1 MRIIEVIKDFLK
13 VFIMIK
19 GKRNPNYHLRVKKFS
34 QNINQ
39 IAEKNIISKILKKQ
53 NVKRILD
60 FGCNDGLLNKYLDN
74 NINYWGVDNNKK
86 IKKEL
91 KLYSKNI
98 KIIKKKIPFKN
109 DFFDCVVLSH
119 VLAHIENPNKLI
131 RNLENKL
138 RIKGIFIIVSPNK
151 SYKFFYSFINIFN
164 NYNPDTTIYKY
175 YSSLEI
181 KNKFLKDYEILD
193 TLNYSIKNGKIR
205 NSLIN
210 SRFLIVLKKIK

>member
-53 NVKRILD
+53 NVNRILD
-60 FGCNDGLLNKYLDN
+60 FGCNDGLLNKYLN
-74 NINYWGVDNNKK
+74 NDINYWGIDNNKR
-86 IKKEL
+86 IKKGL

-119 VLAHIENPNKLI
+119 VIAHIENPYKLI
-131 RNLENKL
+131 RNLEKKL
-138 RIKGIFIIVSPNK
+138 KSKGIFIIVSPNK
-151 SYKFFYSFINIFN
+151 FYKFFYSFFNIFN

-181 KNKFLKDYEILD
+181 KNKFLKNYKILD
-193 TLNYSIKNGKIR
+193 TLNYTIKNGKIR

>member
-1 MRIIEVIKDFLK
+1 
-13 VFIMIK
+13 MIK
-19 GKRNPNYHLRVKKFS
+19 GKRNPNYHKRVKKFS
-34 QNINQ
+34 QNVNQ

>member
-1 MRIIEVIKDFLK
+1 
-13 VFIMIK
+13 MIK
-19 GKRNPNYHLRVKKFS
+19 GKQNPNYHKRVKKFS

>member
-53 NVKRILD
+53 NVNRILD
-60 FGCNDGLLNKYLDN
+60 FGCNDGLLNKYLN
-74 NINYWGVDNNKK
+74 NDINYWGIDNNKR
-86 IKKEL
+86 IKKGL

-119 VLAHIENPNKLI
+119 VIAHIENPYKLI
-131 RNLENKL
+131 RNLEKKL
-138 RIKGIFIIVSPNK
+138 KSKGIFIIVSPNK
-151 SYKFFYSFINIFN
+151 FYKFFYSFFNIFN

-181 KNKFLKDYEILD
+181 KNKFLKNYKILD
-193 TLNYSIKNGKIR
+193 TLNYTIKNGKIR

-210 SRFLIVLKKIK
+210 SRFLIVLKKMK

>member
-1 MRIIEVIKDFLK
+1 MRIIEVIKDFL
-13 VFIMIK
+13 K

-53 NVKRILD
+53 NVNRILD
-60 FGCNDGLLNKYLDN
+60 FGCNDGLLNKYLN
-74 NINYWGVDNNKK
+74 NDINYWGIDNNKR
-86 IKKEL
+86 IKKGL

-119 VLAHIENPNKLI
+119 VIAHIENPYKLI
-131 RNLENKL
+131 RNLEKKL
-138 RIKGIFIIVSPNK
+138 KSKGIFIIVSPNK
-151 SYKFFYSFINIFN
+151 FYKFFYSFFNIFN

-181 KNKFLKDYEILD
+181 KNKFLKNYKILD

>member
-1 MRIIEVIKDFLK
+1 M
-13 VFIMIK
+13 
-19 GKRNPNYHLRVKKFS
+19 
-34 QNINQ
+34 
-39 IAEKNIISKILKKQ
+39 
-53 NVKRILD
+53 
-60 FGCNDGLLNKYLDN
+60 
-74 NINYWGVDNNKK
+74 
-86 IKKEL
+86 
-91 KLYSKNI
+91 
-98 KIIKKKIPFKN
+98 
-109 DFFDCVVLSH
+109 SH

>member
-19 GKRNPNYHLRVKKFS
+19 GKRNPNYHKRVKKFS
-34 QNINQ
+34 QNTNQ

-53 NVKRILD
+53 NVNRILD
-60 FGCNDGLLNKYLDN
+60 FGCNDGLLNKYLN
-74 NINYWGVDNNKK
+74 NDINYWGIDNNKK
-86 IKKEL
+86 IKEEL

-109 DFFDCVVLSH
+109 GFFDCVVLSH
-119 VLAHIENPNKLI
+119 VIAHIENPYKLI
-131 RNLENKL
+131 RNLEKKL
-138 RIKGIFIIVSPNK
+138 KSKGIFIIVSPNK
-151 SYKFFYSFINIFN
+151 FYKFFYSFFNIFN

-181 KNKFLKDYEILD
+181 KNKFLKNYKILD

>member
-53 NVKRILD
+53 NVNRILD
-60 FGCNDGLLNKYLDN
+60 FGCNDGLLNKYLN
-74 NINYWGVDNNKK
+74 NDINYWGIDNNKR
-86 IKKEL
+86 IKKGL

-119 VLAHIENPNKLI
+119 VIAHIENPYKLI
-131 RNLENKL
+131 RNLEKKL
-138 RIKGIFIIVSPNK
+138 KSKGIFIIVSPNK
-151 SYKFFYSFINIFN
+151 SYKFFYSFFNIFN

>member
-13 VFIMIK
+13 IFIMIK
-19 GKRNPNYHLRVKKFS
+19 GKRNTNYHKRVKKFS

-53 NVKRILD
+53 NVNRILD
-60 FGCNDGLLNKYLDN
+60 FGCNDGLLNKYLNN

-86 IKKEL
+86 IKKEI

-98 KIIKKKIPFKN
+98 RIIKKKIPFKN
-109 DFFDCVVLSH
+109 NFFDCVVLSH
-119 VLAHIENPNKLI
+119 VIAHIENPYKLI
-131 RNLENKL
+131 RNLEKKL
-138 RIKGIFIIVSPNK
+138 KIRGIFIIVSPNK
-151 SYKFFYSFINIFN
+151 SYKFFYSFFNLFN

-193 TLNYSIKNGKIR
+193 TLNYSIKNGKI
-205 NSLIN
+205 NSSLIN

>member
-53 NVKRILD
+53 NVNRILD
-60 FGCNDGLLNKYLDN
+60 FGCNDGLLNKYLN
-74 NINYWGVDNNKK
+74 NDINYWGIDNNKR
-86 IKKEL
+86 IKKGL

-119 VLAHIENPNKLI
+119 VIAHIENPYKLI
-131 RNLENKL
+131 RNLEKKL
-138 RIKGIFIIVSPNK
+138 KSKGIFIIVSPNK
-151 SYKFFYSFINIFN
+151 FYKFFYSFFNIFN

-181 KNKFLKDYEILD
+181 KNKFLKNYKILD

>member
-34 QNINQ
+34 QNIKQ
-39 IAEKNIISKILKKQ
+39 LAEKNIISKILKKQ
-53 NVKRILD
+53 NVNRILD
-60 FGCNDGLLNKYLDN
+60 FGCNDGLLNKYLN
-74 NINYWGVDNNKK
+74 NDINYWGIDNNKR
-86 IKKEL
+86 IKKGL

-119 VLAHIENPNKLI
+119 VIAHIENPYKLI
-131 RNLENKL
+131 RNLEKKL
-138 RIKGIFIIVSPNK
+138 KSKGIFIIVSPNK
-151 SYKFFYSFINIFN
+151 FYKFFYSFFNIFN

-181 KNKFLKDYEILD
+181 KNKFLKNYKILD